1 MSKENVIEF
10 EREGIQRLD
19 EEQILDRLAEL
30 YKAMKDANNL
40 TCIDAQS
47 VKFNLNYLF
56 ADVLECINLLTFNN
70 LSKVIG
76 IAKAARIW
84 NDVKTQRK

>member
-1 MSKENVIEF
+1 MSKESVIEF

-19 EEQILDRLAEL
+19 QEQILDRLAEL
-30 YKAMKDANNL
+30 HKAMKDANNL

-76 IAKAARIW
+76 IAKAGRIW

>member
-1 MSKENVIEF
+1 MSKESVIEF

-19 EEQILDRLAEL
+19 QEQILDRLAEL

-76 IAKAARIW
+76 IAKAGRIW

>member
-1 MSKENVIEF
+1 MSKESVIEF

-19 EEQILDRLAEL
+19 QEQILDRLAEL
-30 YKAMKDANNL
+30 HKAMKDANNL

-56 ADVLECINLLTFNN
+56 ADVLECINLLSFNN

-76 IAKAARIW
+76 IAKAGRIW

>member
-1 MSKENVIEF
+1 MSKESVIEF

-19 EEQILDRLAEL
+19 QEQILDRLAEL
-30 YKAMKDANNL
+30 HKAMKDANNL

-76 IAKAARIW
+76 TATAGRIW
-84 NDVKTQRK
+84 SDVKTQRK

>member
-1 MSKENVIEF
+1 MSTESVIEF

-19 EEQILDRLAEL
+19 QEQILDRLAEL
-30 YKAMKDANNL
+30 HKAMKDANNL

-76 IAKAARIW
+76 IAKAGRIW

>member
-1 MSKENVIEF
+1 MSKESVIEF

-19 EEQILDRLAEL
+19 QEQILDRLAEL
-30 YKAMKDANNL
+30 HKAMKDANNL
-40 TCIDAQS
+40 TCIDAQI

-76 IAKAARIW
+76 IAKAGRIW

>member
-76 IAKAARIW
+76 IAMAGRIW
-84 NDVKTQRK
+84 SDVKTQRK

>member
-1 MSKENVIEF
+1 MSKESVIEF

-19 EEQILDRLAEL
+19 QEQILDRLAEL
-30 YKAMKDANNL
+30 HKAMKDANNL

-76 IAKAARIW
+76 IVKAGRIW

>member
-1 MSKENVIEF
+1 MSKESVIEL

-19 EEQILDRLAEL
+19 QEQILDRLAEL
-30 YKAMKDANNL
+30 HKAMKDANNL

-76 IAKAARIW
+76 IAKAGRIW
-84 NDVKTQRK
+84 SDVKTQRK

>member
-1 MSKENVIEF
+1 MSKESVIEF

-19 EEQILDRLAEL
+19 QEQILDRLAEL
-30 YKAMKDANNL
+30 HKAMKDANNL

-76 IAKAARIW
+76 IANAGRIW
-84 NDVKTQRK
+84 SDVKTQRK